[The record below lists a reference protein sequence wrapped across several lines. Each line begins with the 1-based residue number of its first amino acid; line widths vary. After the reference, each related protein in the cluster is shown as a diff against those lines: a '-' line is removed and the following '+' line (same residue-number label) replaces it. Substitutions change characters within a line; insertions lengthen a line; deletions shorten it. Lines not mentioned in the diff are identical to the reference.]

1 MIQTDDGL
9 KSGLNQTDMYQI
21 VSYVISRNCNDVLLL
36 YPRTLKGNNTS
47 TLFDI
52 QSKMLLNELH
62 ISVENIDITFNDIKE
77 ADALLKERVKKLHHI
92 FD

>member
-9 KSGLNQTDMYQI
+9 KSGVNQTDMYQI
-21 VSYVISRNCNDVLLL
+21 VSYVISRNCNDVLWL
-36 YPRTLKGNNTS
+36 YPITLKGNNTS

-52 QSKMLLNELH
+52 QSKMLINELH